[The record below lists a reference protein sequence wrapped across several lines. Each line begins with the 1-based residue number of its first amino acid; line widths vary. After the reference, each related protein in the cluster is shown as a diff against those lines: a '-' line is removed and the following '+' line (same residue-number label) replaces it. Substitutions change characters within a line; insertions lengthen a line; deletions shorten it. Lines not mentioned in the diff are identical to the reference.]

1 MRTVLVIG
9 GAGTIGSAVVREL
22 GKRHRV
28 ITAGRSSGDHRVA
41 IEDVASVQALF
52 AAAGRVDDVVVAAGA
67 LHVGPLETMTH
78 EQFRIGLASKL
89 MGQVNV
95 ALVAQHAL
103 NDGGS
108 ITLTSGVDA
117 HNPLRGCANT
127 VAVNNGIE
135 GFARGAAVELP
146 RGLRIN
152 VVNPSLLEESAQ
164 KFEALFHGFE
174 PVPSSRVAR
183 AYSRCV
189 EGAETGKTYRAW

>member
-9 GAGTIGSAVVREL
+9 GTGTIGRAVAQEL
-22 GKRHRV
+22 GQRHRV
-28 ITAGRSSGDHRVA
+28 LTAGRTSGDFRVA
-41 IEDVASVQALF
+41 IEDIASVRALF
-52 AAAGRVDDVVVAAGA
+52 AAAGKVDDVVVAAGA
-67 LHVGPLETMTH
+67 LHVGPLAEMTQS
-78 EQFRIGLASKL
+78 QFLVGVASKL

-127 VAVNNGIE
+127 VTVNNGIE
-135 GFARGAAVELP
+135 GFARGAAVELQ

-152 VVNPSLLEESAQ
+152 VVNPSLLEESAAR
-164 KFEALFHGFE
+164 FEALFHGFE
-174 PVPSSRVAR
+174 TVPAARVAR

-189 EGAETGKTYRAW
+189 EGAENGKTYRAW

>member
-9 GAGTIGSAVVREL
+9 GAGTIGGAVVREL
-22 GKRHRV
+22 GRRHRV
-28 ITAGRSSGDHRVA
+28 LTAGRGSGDMRVA
-41 IEDVASVQALF
+41 IEDAASVRALF
-52 AAAGRVDDVVVAAGA
+52 AQAGDVDHVVVAAGA
-67 LHVGPLETMTH
+67 LHVGPLASMTWDD
-78 EQFRIGLASKL
+78 FRVGLDSKL

-103 NDGGS
+103 RDGGS

-127 VAVNNGIE
+127 VTVNNGIE
-135 GFARGAAVELP
+135 GFVRGAALELG

-152 VVNPSLLEESAQ
+152 VVNPSLLDESAE
-164 KFEALFHGFE
+164 KFEPLFRGFE
-174 PVPSSRVAR
+174 TVPAARVAR

-189 EGAETGKTYRAW
+189 EGAENGKTYRAW

>member
-1 MRTVLVIG
+1 MRSVLVIG
-9 GAGTIGSAVVREL
+9 GSGTIGSAVVREL

-28 ITAGRSSGDHRVA
+28 ITAGRSGGDHRVA
-41 IEDVASVQALF
+41 IEDIASVRALF
-52 AAAGRVDDVVVAAGA
+52 AEAGRVDDVVVAAGA
-67 LHVGPLETMTH
+67 LHVGPLQEMTH
-78 EQFRIGLASKL
+78 DQFRIGLASKL

-127 VAVNNGIE
+127 VAVNHGIE
-135 GFARGAAVELP
+135 GFARGAAIELP

-152 VVNPSLLEESAQ
+152 VVNPSLLEESAE
-164 KFEALFHGFE
+164 KFESLFYGFE
-174 PVPSSRVAR
+174 PVQASRVAR

-189 EGAETGKTYRAW
+189 DGAESGKTYRAW

>member
-9 GAGTIGSAVVREL
+9 GSGTIGSAVVQEL

-41 IEDVASVQALF
+41 IEDVASVRELF
-52 AAAGRVDDVVVAAGA
+52 AAVGEIDHVVVAAGA
-67 LHVGPLETMTH
+67 LHVGPLQAMTQ
-78 EQFRIGLASKL
+78 EQFRVGLDSKL

-95 ALVAQHAL
+95 ALLAQHAL

-127 VAVNNGIE
+127 VTVNNGIE
-135 GFARGAAVELP
+135 GFARAAAVELP

-152 VVNPSLLEESAQ
+152 VVNPSLLDESAE
-164 KFEALFHGFE
+164 KFESLFHGFD
-174 PVPSSRVAR
+174 PVPASRVAR

-189 EGAETGKTYRAW
+189 EGAENGKTYRAW

>member
-9 GAGTIGSAVVREL
+9 GSGTIGSAVVREL
-22 GKRHRV
+22 GRRHRV
-28 ITAGRSSGDHRVA
+28 ITAGRTSGAHRVA
-41 IEDVASVQALF
+41 IEHIASVRALF
-52 AAAGRVDDVVVAAGA
+52 AEAGKVDDVVVACGA
-67 LHVGPLETMTH
+67 LHVGALEAMTAAD
-78 EQFRIGLASKL
+78 FRIGLESKL

-103 NDGGS
+103 SDGGS

-127 VAVNNGIE
+127 VTVNNAVE
-135 GFARGAAVELP
+135 GFARGAALELQ

-164 KFEALFHGFE
+164 KFESLFHGFE
-174 PVPSSRVAR
+174 TVPAARVAR

-189 EGAETGKTYRAW
+189 EGAENGKTYRAW

>member
-9 GAGTIGSAVVREL
+9 GAGTIGSAVVAEL
-22 GKRHRV
+22 AKRHRV
-28 ITAGRSSGDHRVA
+28 LTAGRHSGDLCVA
-41 IEDVASVQALF
+41 IEDIASVRGLF
-52 AAAGRVDDVVVAAGA
+52 SAAGTVDHVVVAAGA
-67 LHVGPLETMTH
+67 LHVGPLTEMTQA
-78 EQFRIGLASKL
+78 QFLVGVGSKL

-103 NDGGS
+103 ADGGS

-127 VAVNNGIE
+127 VTVNNAIE
-135 GFARGAAVELP
+135 GFARSAALELP

-152 VVNPSLLEESAQ
+152 VVNPSLLEESAA

-174 PVPSSRVAR
+174 TVPAARVAR

-189 EGAETGKTYRAW
+189 EGAESGKTYRAW

>member
-9 GAGTIGSAVVREL
+9 GSGTIGSAVVREL

-28 ITAGRSSGDHRVA
+28 LTAGRSSGDFRVA
-41 IEDVASVQALF
+41 IEDAASVRALF
-52 AAAGRVDDVVVAAGA
+52 AQAGSVDHVVVACGA
-67 LHVGPLETMTH
+67 LHVGPLAEMTDA
-78 EQFRIGLASKL
+78 QFRIGLDSKL

-103 NDGGS
+103 ADGGS

-127 VAVNNGIE
+127 VTVNNAIE
-135 GFARGAAVELP
+135 GFARGAAVELQ

-152 VVNPSLLEESAQ
+152 VVNPSLLEESAA

-174 PVPSSRVAR
+174 TVPAARVAR
-183 AYSRCV
+183 SYSRCV

>member
-9 GAGTIGSAVVREL
+9 GTGTIGSAVVREL

-41 IEDVASVQALF
+41 IEDIDSVQALF
-52 AAAGRVDDVVVAAGA
+52 AATGRVDHVVVAAGA
-67 LHVGPLETMTH
+67 LHVGPLGAMTH
-78 EQFRIGLASKL
+78 QQFRVGLDSKL

-95 ALVAQHAL
+95 TLVAQHAL

-135 GFARGAAVELP
+135 GFASGAAIELQ

-152 VVNPSLLEESAQ
+152 VVNPSLLEESAEQ
-164 KFEALFHGFE
+164 FESLFHGLE
-174 PVPSSRVAR
+174 TVPANRVAR

-189 EGAETGKTYRAW
+189 EGAESGKTYRAW

>member
-1 MRTVLVIG
+1 MPTVLVIG

-28 ITAGRSSGDHRVA
+28 MTAGRSSGDYRVA
-41 IEDVASVQALF
+41 IEDAASVRELF
-52 AAAGRVDDVVVAAGA
+52 NRVGRVDHVVVACGA
-67 LHVGPLETMTH
+67 LHVGPLAEMTE
-78 EQFRIGLASKL
+78 EQFRIGLHSKL

-127 VAVNNGIE
+127 VTVNNAIE
-135 GFARGAAVELP
+135 AFAQGAALELQ

-174 PVPSSRVAR
+174 PVSSAKVAR

-189 EGAETGKTYRAW
+189 EGAESGKTYRAW

>member
-1 MRTVLVIG
+1 MGTVLVIG
-9 GAGTIGSAVVREL
+9 GSGTIGSAVVQEL

-28 ITAGRSSGDHRVA
+28 ITAGRASGDHRVA
-41 IEDVASVQALF
+41 IEDIASVQALF
-52 AAAGRVDDVVVAAGA
+52 EEAGRVDHVVVAAGA
-67 LHVGPLETMTH
+67 LHVGPLAAMTH
-78 EQFRIGLASKL
+78 EQFRIGLDSKL

-108 ITLTSGVDA
+108 VTLTSGVDA

-135 GFARGAAVELP
+135 GFARGAAVELQ

-152 VVNPSLLEESAQ
+152 VVNPSLLEESAE
-164 KFEALFHGFE
+164 KFEPLFYGFE
-174 PVPSSRVAR
+174 PVAASRVAR

-189 EGAETGKTYRAW
+189 EGAESGKTFRAW

>member
-1 MRTVLVIG
+1 MPAVLVIG
-9 GAGTIGSAVVREL
+9 GSGTIGGAVVREL

-41 IEDVASVQALF
+41 IEDAASVRELF
-52 AAAGRVDDVVVAAGA
+52 SSVGQLDHVVVAAGA
-67 LHVGPLETMTH
+67 LHVGPLAGMTRV
-78 EQFRIGLASKL
+78 QFRIGLDSKL

-95 ALVAQHAL
+95 ALAAQHAL

-127 VAVNNGIE
+127 VTVNNAIE
-135 GFARGAAVELP
+135 GFACGAAVELR

-174 PVPSSRVAR
+174 PVPAARVAL

-189 EGAETGKTYRAW
+189 EGAESGKTFRVW

>member
-1 MRTVLVIG
+1 MPTVLVIG

-28 ITAGRSSGDHRVA
+28 LTAGRGSGDHRVA
-41 IEDVASVQALF
+41 IEDVASVRELF
-52 AAAGRVDDVVVAAGA
+52 AAVGEVDHVVVACGA
-67 LHVGPLETMTH
+67 LHVGPLMDMTQA
-78 EQFRIGLASKL
+78 QFRIGLESKL

-127 VAVNNGIE
+127 VTVNNAIE
-135 GFARGAAVELP
+135 GFAQGAALELQ

-174 PVPSSRVAR
+174 PVSSAKVAR

-189 EGAETGKTYRAW
+189 EGAENGKTFRAW

>member
-9 GAGTIGSAVVREL
+9 GTGTIGSAVVLEL

-28 ITAGRSSGDHRVA
+28 ITAGRGSGDHRVA
-41 IEDVASVQALF
+41 IEDIASVRALF
-52 AAAGRVDDVVVAAGA
+52 AEAGRVDHVVVAAGA
-67 LHVGPLETMTH
+67 LHVGPLEAMTQ
-78 EQFRIGLASKL
+78 EQFRVGLESKL

-103 NDGGS
+103 NEGGS

-127 VAVNNGIE
+127 VTVNNGIE
-135 GFARGAAVELP
+135 GFASGAALELE

-164 KFEALFHGFE
+164 KFESLFYGFE
-174 PVPSSRVAR
+174 PVPASRVAR